1 MSESSAEGRIGLPI
15 LLGADLARCRF
26 RAIDKLENLSRPTQP
41 TNMTADR
48 SLDTLVT
55 SRKEL
60 LQSGASEA
68 CLVHIYPTGSAMGK
82 RYPLGIAPLHLGR
95 GEDNDIRIQDGSV
108 SRRHAVVQPATD
120 GYFVSDL
127 GSTNGTFV
135 NDVPADKPTIIRD
148 RSYLRVG
155 NCIYKFLTGGNI
167 EADYHEEIYRLTI
180 TDGLTDIS
188 NHRYLVDFL
197 DRELA
202 RSIRHE
208 RPLAVLMFDL
218 DRFKSVN
225 DTYGHLC
232 GDYVLRELSQ
242 RIKKFIRREDLFAR
256 YGGEEFT
263 IVLVETGMPMAID
276 AAERI
281 RNTIADTPFK
291 FDGVSLNLTVSLGV
305 ASTVGSEKDL
315 SATEILKR
323 ADAHLYKAK
332 QNGRNRVF
340 HD

>member
-1 MSESSAEGRIGLPI
+1 MSE
-15 LLGADLARCRF
+15 
-26 RAIDKLENLSRPTQP
+26 
-41 TNMTADR
+41 R

-55 SRKEL
+55 TRKEL
-60 LQSGASEA
+60 LQSGGSEA
-68 CLVHIYPTGSAMGK
+68 CLVHIYPTGPAMGK
-82 RYPLGIAPLHLGR
+82 RSPLGIAPLYLGR
-95 GEDNDIRIQDGSV
+95 GEDNDIRIQDSSV
-108 SRRHAVVQPATD
+108 SRRHAVVQPTAE
-120 GYFVSDL
+120 GYQVADL
-127 GSTNGTFV
+127 GSTNGTFI
-135 NDVPADKPTIIRD
+135 NDVQVDRPTIIRD

-180 TDGLTDIS
+180 TDGLTEIN
-188 NHRYLVDFL
+188 NHRFLIDFL

-208 RPLAVLMFDL
+208 RPLSVVMFDL

-242 RIKKFIRREDLFAR
+242 RIRKFVRREDLFAR
-256 YGGEEFT
+256 YGGEEFA

-281 RNTIADTPFK
+281 RKTVADTPFK
-291 FDGVSLNLTVSLGV
+291 FDGASLDLTVSLGV
-305 ASTVGSEKDL
+305 ASTQGGEAGL
-315 SATEILKR
+315 TPMELLKR
-323 ADAHLYKAK
+323 SDTLLYKAK
-332 QNGRNRVF
+332 QSGRNCVVSG
-340 HD
+340 